1 MLTATY
7 SFVAIAAEQDKTRS
21 MLQRLQQYIQTTWK
35 GLQNIDFA
43 FLETAFSKLMQ
54 FDKFCHSRKLEVH
67 LIPAL
72 RAASREAE
80 ALIAELD
87 SLSASGMTILH
98 SLGELLA
105 KTFDSSAIKVNQICH
120 AMESYCD
127 YLRVRLDREERE
139 LIPLA
144 RRVFSVEDWFTIAA
158 HFLSDDTHVEGGR
171 RQSRRRRAAPA
182 IVGPTVS
189 SVR

>member
-7 SFVAIAAEQDKTRS
+7 SLVAIAAEQDKTRS
-21 MLQRLQQYIQTTWK
+21 MLQRLQQYFQTTWK
-35 GLQNIDFA
+35 GLQSIDFT

-54 FDKFCHSRKLEVH
+54 FDRHCRSRKLEVY
-67 LIPAL
+67 LVPAL
-72 RAASREAE
+72 RAASREAD

-87 SLSASGMTILH
+87 SLSTSGMTILR
-98 SLGELLA
+98 SLGELLTE
-105 KTFDSSAIKVNQICH
+105 TFDRSAIKVNQICH

-127 YLRVRLDREERE
+127 YLRIRLDREERE

-158 HFLSDDTHVEGGR
+158 QFLSDDTQAQGGSRQTR
-171 RQSRRRRAAPA
+171 RERTTSA
-182 IVGPTVS
+182 IMRPVVNA
-189 SVR
+189 R